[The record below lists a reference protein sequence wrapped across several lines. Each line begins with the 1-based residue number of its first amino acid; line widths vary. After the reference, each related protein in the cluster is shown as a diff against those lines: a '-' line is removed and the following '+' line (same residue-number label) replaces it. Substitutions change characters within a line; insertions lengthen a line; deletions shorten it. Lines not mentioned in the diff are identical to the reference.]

1 MCITDSITT
10 LFKAVFSVDT
20 LMIIYAIV
28 GFLIVIHV
36 VVTVVLIAG
45 YVLMKILELF
55 LRKGAKDGRS

>member
-10 LFKAVFSVDT
+10 LFKAIFSVDT

-55 LRKGAKDGRS
+55 LRKGAKDGNS

>member
-10 LFKAVFSVDT
+10 LFKTVFSVDT

-28 GFLIVIHV
+28 GFLIFIHV

-45 YVLMKILELF
+45 YVFMKILELF